1 MESLLQF
8 YIYIA
13 VVINGFIGVVSY
25 KKSQHQFVFATGFT
39 HIILS
44 IPLSW
49 TFGPLVFAIGT
60 TQVFYGIIHTQSR
73 KTAE

>member
-1 MESLLQF
+1 MENLLQL

-13 VVINGFIGVVSY
+13 VIMNGLIGLISY
-25 KKSQHQFVFATGFT
+25 KKSQHQFVLATGVT

-73 KTAE
+73 KALE